1 MDLGAECVKGGE
13 FAFGADEGRVEG
25 EGEVGVVEVEFGAE
39 EVGLEERLGL
49 AFDAGG
55 DTEVDEGGPRDFVED
70 GLGAVDAA
78 CEGSHALAGA
88 ADVRE
93 VGGGNAEGGAG
104 EAAAMDDAAGEGPG
118 AAEHGGGLIER
129 SGGKGAADAGGG
141 DTFAAPVG
149 VGDDVDIEAAG
160 AEEVGVA
167 LGTGAEAPILAT
179 EDGSAAECGGEV
191 LGGQGRKGG
200 VEGLDDDVGVGD
212 GEAELAEDG
221 LAIHEETGG
230 VRGVKEGEGRAGEG
244 EDPGG
249 AACGGGKVGHGTQEG
264 AVAEVDTIEGA
275 NCDDGAGGKRVKGLD
290 GGGFHQ
296 KLPER

>member
-1 MDLGAECVKGGE
+1 MDLGAEGVEGRE
-13 FAFGADEGRVEG
+13 LALGADEGGVEG
-25 EGEVGVVEVEFGAE
+25 EGEVGVVEVELGPE

-55 DTEVDEGGPRDFVED
+55 DTEVDEGGPRNLVED
-70 GLGAVDAA
+70 GLGAIDTA
-78 CEGSHALAGA
+78 CERSHTLAGA
-88 ADVRE
+88 ADVGE
-93 VGGGNAEGGAG
+93 VGGGDAEGGAG

-118 AAEHGGGLIER
+118 TAEHGGGLVEGAGGER
-129 SGGKGAADAGGG
+129 TADAGGR

-149 VGDDVDIEAAG
+149 VGDDVDIETAG

-179 EDGSAAECGGEV
+179 EDGSAAECGGEG
-191 LGGQGRKGG
+191 LGGKRGKGG
-200 VEGLDDDVGVGD
+200 VEGLDDNVSVGD

-230 VRGVKEGEGRAGEG
+230 VRGVEQRKRGTGEG

-249 AACGGGKVGHGTQEG
+249 TSRGGGEVGHGTQEG
-264 AVAEVDTIEGA
+264 TVAEVDTIEGA

>member
-1 MDLGAECVKGGE
+1 MDLGAEGVEGRE
-13 FAFGADEGRVEG
+13 LALGADEGGVEG
-25 EGEVGVVEVEFGAE
+25 EGEVGVVEVELGPE

-55 DTEVDEGGPRDFVED
+55 DTEVDEGGPGDFVED

-78 CEGSHALAGA
+78 CEGGHALAGA
-88 ADVRE
+88 ANVRE
-93 VGGGNAEGGAG
+93 VGGGDAEGGAG
-104 EAAAMDDAAGEGPG
+104 ESAAVDDTAGEGPG
-118 AAEHGGGLIER
+118 ATEHGGGLIER

-141 DTFAAPVG
+141 DAFAAPVG
-149 VGDDVDIEAAG
+149 VGDDVDIETAG

-179 EDGSAAECGGEV
+179 EDGSAAECGGEG
-191 LGGQGRKGG
+191 LGGKRGKGG
-200 VEGLDDDVGVGD
+200 VEGLDDDVSLGD

-230 VRGVKEGEGRAGEG
+230 VRGVEQRKRGTGEG

-249 AACGGGKVGHGTQEG
+249 TSRGGGEVGHGTQEG
-264 AVAEVDTIEGA
+264 TVAEVDTIEGA

>member
-1 MDLGAECVKGGE
+1 MDLGAESIKGRE
-13 FAFGADEGRVEG
+13 LALGADEGGVEG
-25 EGEVGVVEVEFGAE
+25 ESEVGVVEVELGAE
-39 EVGLEERLGL
+39 EVGLEEGLGL

-55 DTEVDEGGPRDFVED
+55 DAEIDEGGPGDFVED

-78 CEGSHALAGA
+78 CEGGHALAGA
-88 ADVRE
+88 ADVGE
-93 VGGGNAEGGAG
+93 VGGGDAEGVAG

-118 AAEHGGGLIER
+118 TPQHGGGLIEG
-129 SGGKGAADAGGG
+129 SGGKGPADTGGG
-141 DTFAAPVG
+141 DAFATPVG
-149 VGDDVDIEAAG
+149 VGDNVDVEAAG

-167 LGTGAEAPILAT
+167 LGTGAEAPVLAAEDGRAT
-179 EDGSAAECGGEV
+179 ESGGEG
-191 LGGQGRKGG
+191 LGGKRGKGG
-200 VEGLDDDVGVGD
+200 VEGLDNDVSLGD

-230 VRGVKEGEGRAGEG
+230 VRGVEQRKRGTGEG

-249 AACGGGKVGHGTQEG
+249 TSRGGGEVGHGAQEG
-264 AVAEVDTIEGA
+264 TVAEVDTIEGA